1 LQGNIS
7 GDKKMSSY
15 EQALRLVSQ
24 SNIIA
29 QGLAAASM
37 AILKATPPWA
47 CKVKGTISGGAANT
61 GTITITGTVAGVAG
75 VTEVL
80 TYSQAQWILGN
91 KMFSAFSAI
100 TTSGL
105 ADETVKPTL
114 KIEAVDS
121 VGNPK
126 FWVDASVEYY
136 PCSFHAIG
144 LQSGSGAY
152 QFLAAGKTAV
162 QIFQV
167 RSDEDIPID
176 EHSQFTV
183 DDITDLDGT
192 PILFEVFSI
201 DAPILKSG
209 GLKVGLSFLATRV
222 SA

>member
-1 LQGNIS
+1 
-7 GDKKMSSY
+7 MSSY

-29 QGLAAASM
+29 QGPALASM
-37 AILKATPPWA
+37 VILKATPPWA
-47 CKVKGTISGGAANT
+47 CKVKGTISGGTSNT

-75 VTEVL
+75 VSEVL
-80 TYSQAQWILGN
+80 TYTQAMWVLGS
-91 KMFSAFSAI
+91 KLFTAFSSI
-100 TTSGL
+100 VTSGL
-105 ADETVKPTL
+105 ADEATKPTVKL
-114 KIEAVDS
+114 EAVDS
-121 VGNPK
+121 VGNAK
-126 FWVDASVEYY
+126 FWVDASTEYY

-176 EHSQFTV
+176 EHSQFTI
-183 DDITDLDGT
+183 DDVNDLDDT

-201 DAPILKSG
+201 DTPMIKSG
-209 GLKVGLSFLATRV
+209 GLKVGISFLATRV
-222 SA
+222 TA

>member
-1 LQGNIS
+1 
-7 GDKKMSSY
+7 MTSY

-29 QGLAAASM
+29 QGPALASM

-47 CKVKGTISGGAANT
+47 CKVKGTISGGTSNT

-80 TYSQAQWILGN
+80 TYTQAMWVLGS
-91 KMFSAFSAI
+91 KLFTAFSSI
-100 TTSGL
+100 VTSGL
-105 ADETVKPTL
+105 ADEATKPTVT
-114 KIEAVDS
+114 IEAVDS

-126 FWVDASVEYY
+126 VWTDTDTEYY

-162 QIFQV
+162 QVYQV
-167 RSDEDIPID
+167 RSDEDVPID

-183 DDITDLDGT
+183 DGVDDLDGL

-201 DAPILKSG
+201 DTPMVRSG
-209 GLKVGLSFLATRV
+209 GLKIGISFLATRV
-222 SA
+222 TA